1 MPISFLSRT
10 SEWELAGKEDLCK
23 CDILETRLFEWV
35 LTPYD
40 WIPYKKRE
48 IWTQTRRYWGESHMK
63 MEIDFGVI
71 HLEVKDAKACWR
83 PPEIERGRKL

>member
-1 MPISFLSRT
+1 M
-10 SEWELAGKEDLCK
+10 
-23 CDILETRLFEWV
+23 FEWV

-71 HLEVKDAKACWR
+71 HLEVKDAKACRR